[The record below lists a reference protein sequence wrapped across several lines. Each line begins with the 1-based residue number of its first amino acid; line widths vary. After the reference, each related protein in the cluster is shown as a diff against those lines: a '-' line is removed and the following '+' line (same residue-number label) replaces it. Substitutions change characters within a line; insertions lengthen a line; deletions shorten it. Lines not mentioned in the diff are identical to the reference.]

1 VVLQQKHKITQCL
14 ENQLTQHATV
24 CNCAKEGKYF
34 CFWASDPHNAKLDSQ
49 SYKISGTINIM
60 SSNTNGTKFRELFK
74 RNETRLL
81 PIVSIAKDEWTK
93 IKVEQL
99 ASTLAT
105 SATAIAL
112 PVIERPGQP

>member
-1 VVLQQKHKITQCL
+1 
-14 ENQLTQHATV
+14 
-24 CNCAKEGKYF
+24 
-34 CFWASDPHNAKLDSQ
+34 
-49 SYKISGTINIM
+49 M
-60 SSNTNGTKFRELFK
+60 
-74 RNETRLL
+74 NETRLL

-105 SATAIAL
+105 SAIATAL